1 MAPAQP
7 PELGAQGA
15 EIELLPLGATDERGQ
30 LAAGGVVA
38 CSDGDRE
45 DPDLLLQPAPF
56 GLERER
62 PGVTVGQRPFQAGSV
77 VDPRA
82 VDGVPRILGNRLHVL
97 VVGQNGR
104 LSENDAAREH
114 LPVEDGASPLGIAV
128 VPR

>member
-1 MAPAQP
+1 ADCRAVAPAQP

-15 EIELLPLGATDERGQ
+15 EIELLPLGPADERGQ

-38 CSDGDRE
+38 CSAGDRE

-77 VDPRA
+77 VDRLARVQKRGDLLEQRVLLRHGSPVFAGIRA
-82 VDGVPRILGNRLHVL
+82 
-97 VVGQNGR
+97 
-104 LSENDAAREH
+104 
-114 LPVEDGASPLGIAV
+114 PVWAASPIFDFSKS
-128 VPR
+128 